1 MGYKMKSNIHSLLGI
16 NKELSTY
23 SVPVFEKNLG
33 ETWGV
38 ANNDRTI
45 FVNSK
50 LSKANKKHAAEHEHL
65 HVMQMRMGLVNYDNK
80 NVYFRNTLFE
90 PLKKYARKNIQAG
103 KTTLPWEKQVYDITK
118 KYAK

>member
-1 MGYKMKSNIHSLLGI
+1 MKTDIHSLLGI

-23 SVPVFEKNLG
+23 DTPVFEKNLG
-33 ETWGV
+33 SAWGV

-50 LSKANKKHAAEHEHL
+50 LSKADKKHAAEHEHL
-65 HVMQMRMGLVNYDNK
+65 HVMQMRMGLTSYDNK
-80 NVYFRNTLFE
+80 NIYFRNTLFE
-90 PLKKYARKNIQAG
+90 PFKKYSRKKIKAG

>member
-1 MGYKMKSNIHSLLGI
+1 MGYKMKTDIPGLLGI
-16 NKELSTY
+16 NEKHSTPDT
-23 SVPVFEKNLG
+23 PVFEKNLG
-33 ETWGV
+33 SAWGV

-50 LSKANKKHAAEHEHL
+50 LSKKNKKHAAEHEHL

-80 NVYFRNTLFE
+80 NIYFRNTLFE

-118 KYAK
+118 KYVK